1 MFGAWHF
8 THGHSGVVE
17 KPDYVLSLERKGWGL
32 CFLQRAGTDNWVH
45 FAIPSFS
52 LYNWRIDT
60 LHVKVTAGEH
70 ARVSEVNLWDG
81 NVKFWQKN
89 LDYSNGEI
97 DAMIELDREWEIF
110 RALGVSLKV
119 EADAA
124 GDAHFMFHAVGANFR
139 Q

>member
-8 THGHSGVVE
+8 VHGHSGVVE
-17 KPDYVLSLERKGWGL
+17 RPDYVLGLERKGWGL
-32 CFLQRAGTDNWVH
+32 CFRQRAGTFNWVH
-45 FAIPSFS
+45 FAIPTFA
-52 LYNWRIDT
+52 LYNWRIDHV
-60 LHVKVTAGEH
+60 HVKFTAGEY

-81 NVKFWQKN
+81 NIKFWEQN
-89 LDYSNGEI
+89 LNYAGGEI

-119 EADAA
+119 EADSA